1 MHVRL
6 SGPGQKR
13 SRSRRAGSP
22 AFKTEREGCD
32 ALDAEGSSEKMWGV
46 KGTSP
51 AGRTSHNP
59 DLPRLRRDLDAYMA
73 KRRLR
78 STEQRRLIIDTLF
91 DSGEHVTLDGLLR
104 QVRAVD
110 SRVGYATVYRT
121 MKLLAD
127 SGIVQEHKF
136 GDGFTRY
143 ELNDEEHH
151 HDHLICLDCGK
162 ITEFEEPLIE
172 ELQARVAARYDFQVR
187 QHKHELYGICS
198 ECQKPKKRR

>member
-1 MHVRL
+1 M
-6 SGPGQKR
+6 S
-13 SRSRRAGSP
+13 
-22 AFKTEREGCD
+22 
-32 ALDAEGSSEKMWGV
+32 GV
-46 KGTSP
+46 KGISP
-51 AGRTSHNP
+51 AGRHAHNP

-110 SRVGYATVYRT
+110 ARVGYATVYRT

-151 HDHLICLDCGK
+151 HDHLICLECGK

-172 ELQARVAARYDFQVR
+172 ELQARVAARYEFQVR
-187 QHKHELYGICS
+187 QHKHELYGVCS
-198 ECQKPKKRR
+198 DCQKPKKRR

>member
-1 MHVRL
+1 
-6 SGPGQKR
+6 
-13 SRSRRAGSP
+13 
-22 AFKTEREGCD
+22 
-32 ALDAEGSSEKMWGV
+32 
-46 KGTSP
+46 
-51 AGRTSHNP
+51 
-59 DLPRLRRDLDAYMA
+59 MA

-91 DSGEHVTLDGLLR
+91 KDSAEHVTLDGLLR
-104 QVRAVD
+104 EVRTVD

-143 ELNDEEHH
+143 ELVDERHH
-151 HDHLICLDCGK
+151 HDHLICLECGR

-172 ELQARVAARYDFQVR
+172 ELQARVAQRYGFLVK
-187 QHKHELYGICS
+187 QHKHELYGVCAD
-198 ECQKPKKRR
+198 CQKPAGKKRR

>member
-1 MHVRL
+1 MTQAVR
-6 SGPGQKR
+6 GHK
-13 SRSRRAGSP
+13 
-22 AFKTEREGCD
+22 
-32 ALDAEGSSEKMWGV
+32 
-46 KGTSP
+46 
-51 AGRTSHNP
+51 NP
-59 DLPRLRRDLDAYMA
+59 DQVRLRRDLDTYMA

-91 DSGEHVTLDGLLR
+91 DAGEHITIDGLLR
-104 QVRAVD
+104 QVRTVD

-143 ELNDEEHH
+143 ELVDEDHH
-151 HDHLICLDCGK
+151 HDHLICLECGS

-172 ELQARVAARYDFQVR
+172 ELQQRVATRYGFQVK
-187 QHKHELYGICS
+187 QHKHELYGVCA
-198 ECQKPKKRR
+198 ECQKPNARKRR

>member
-1 MHVRL
+1 VKTAASVGRN
-6 SGPGQKR
+6 SG
-13 SRSRRAGSP
+13 S
-22 AFKTEREGCD
+22 
-32 ALDAEGSSEKMWGV
+32 
-46 KGTSP
+46 
-51 AGRTSHNP
+51 P

-91 DSGEHVTLDGLLR
+91 KDSAEHVTLDGLLR
-104 QVRAVD
+104 EVRTVD

-143 ELNDEEHH
+143 ELVDEAHH
-151 HDHLICLDCGK
+151 HDHLICLECGR

-172 ELQARVAARYDFQVR
+172 ELQARVANRYGFLVK
-187 QHKHELYGICS
+187 QHKHELYGVCAD
-198 ECQKPKKRR
+198 CQKPAGKKRR

>member
-1 MHVRL
+1 MGRVK
-6 SGPGQKR
+6 SPPAR
-13 SRSRRAGSP
+13 S
-22 AFKTEREGCD
+22 TT
-32 ALDAEGSSEKMWGV
+32 
-46 KGTSP
+46 TS
-51 AGRTSHNP
+51 P
-59 DLPRLRRDLDAYMA
+59 DLPRLRRDLDSYMA

-91 DSGEHVTLDGLLR
+91 DTGEHVTLDGLLR

-143 ELNDEEHH
+143 ELVDEEHH
-151 HDHLICLDCGK
+151 HDHLICLECGK

-172 ELQARVAARYDFQVR
+172 ELQARVAQRYGFTVK
-187 QHKHELYGICS
+187 QHKHEIYGVCAECS
-198 ECQKPKKRR
+198 KPAAKKRR

>member
-1 MHVRL
+1 ML
-6 SGPGQKR
+6 
-13 SRSRRAGSP
+13 
-22 AFKTEREGCD
+22 
-32 ALDAEGSSEKMWGV
+32 
-46 KGTSP
+46 
-51 AGRTSHNP
+51 
-59 DLPRLRRDLDAYMA
+59 

-91 DSGEHVTLDGLLR
+91 DAGEHVTIDGLLR
-104 QVRAVD
+104 QVRSVD

-143 ELNDEEHH
+143 ELVDEEHH
-151 HDHLICLDCGK
+151 HDHLICLECGK

-172 ELQARVAARYDFQVR
+172 ELQDRVAARYGFLVK
-187 QHKHELYGICS
+187 QHKHELYGVCV
-198 ECQKPKKRR
+198 ECQKLSKKRR